1 MEECMKREEDSLMT
15 PALED
20 LQARIP
26 QKYELVLVATRR
38 AKQLIRQQRMAGL
51 GVPMESGGMKPLSVA
66 LRDIAEGRISVDDI
80 LAPEFDVDEY
90 HDETTTIYADL
101 PEMSDDFSQA
111 FDAYESNNDEVDD
124 TEELDDVETTE
135 PDDPQFNWSG
145 D

>member
-1 MEECMKREEDSLMT
+1 MKREEDSLMT

-38 AKQLIRQQRMAGL
+38 AKQLIRQQRLADL
-51 GVPMESGGMKPLSVA
+51 GAPVDTSGIKPLSIA

-90 HDETTTIYADL
+90 HDESTTIYADL
-101 PEMSDDFSQA
+101 PEMGDDFSQA
-111 FDAYESNNDEVDD
+111 FDSYEAAGEETEESEEVD
-124 TEELDDVETTE
+124 ESEIVE